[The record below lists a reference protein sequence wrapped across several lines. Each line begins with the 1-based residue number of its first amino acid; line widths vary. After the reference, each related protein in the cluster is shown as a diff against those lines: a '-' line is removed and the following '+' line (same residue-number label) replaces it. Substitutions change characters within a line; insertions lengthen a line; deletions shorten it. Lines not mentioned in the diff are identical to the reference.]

1 MSAVTAATGTLASID
16 IHPGEHKITWHAFGL
31 TFHGDTIIATLIAGA
46 IIVGLGFYMRSRLSV
61 RKPGKVQLFFEVVTD
76 QVEKQVEDS
85 MGIKTAPWVVPLAF
99 SLFLFILIA
108 NWLALIPTKE
118 YVPPPAADPN
128 LTYALALLV
137 IVTMHVAGVRKNG
150 AKYYAHIFEK
160 PLVLAPLRIIEE
172 IIKPVT
178 LSLRLFGN
186 IFAGTIML
194 ALIAALPS
202 FILWAPEVLW
212 KLFDAFIGLI
222 QAFIFGLLTVLYL
235 SSIRPHEDHAEHEG
249 GGQPDRT
256 DEVEAHDAREPLQ
269 EVHS

>member
-1 MSAVTAATGTLASID
+1 MSAATTGTLASIH
-16 IHPGEHKITWHAFGL
+16 ITPGEHKIVWTVFGL
-31 TFHGDTIIATLIAGA
+31 TLHGDTIIATVIAGA
-46 IIVGLGFYMRSRLSV
+46 IIIALGFYMRSRLSV
-61 RKPGKVQLFFEVVTD
+61 RKPGKVQLFFEMVTD

-85 MGIKTAPWVVPLAF
+85 MGIQTAPWVVPLAF

-108 NWLALIPTKE
+108 NWLALIPTQE
-118 YVPPPAADPN
+118 YVPPPASDPN

-137 IVTMHVAGVRKNG
+137 IVTMHAAGIQKNG
-150 AKYYAHIFEK
+150 ARYYKHIFEK
-160 PLVLAPLRIIEE
+160 PRVLIPLRIIEE
-172 IIKPVT
+172 LIRPVT
-178 LSLRLFGN
+178 LALRLFGN

-194 ALIAALPS
+194 ALIAALPA
-202 FILWAPEVLW
+202 FVLWAPEIIW

-235 SSIRPHEDHAEHEG
+235 SSIRPHENHAEHEG
-249 GGQPDRT
+249 GGQPDRK

>member
-1 MSAVTAATGTLASID
+1 MTHTLASIH
-16 IHPGEHKITWHAFGL
+16 ITPGEHKIVWHVFGL
-31 TFHGDTIIATLIAGA
+31 TLHGDTIISTVIAGVL
-46 IIVGLGFYMRSRLSV
+46 ILVLGFYMRSRLNI
-61 RKPGKVQLFFEVVTD
+61 RKPGKVQLFFETVTD

-99 SLFLFILIA
+99 SLFLFILFA

-118 YVPPPAADPN
+118 YVPPPASDPN

-137 IVTMHVAGVRKNG
+137 IISMHVAGVRKNG
-150 AKYYAHIFEK
+150 AKYYAHIFDK
-160 PLVLAPLRIIEE
+160 PRVLAPLRIVEE

-194 ALIAALPS
+194 ALIAALPA

-235 SSIRPHEDHAEHEG
+235 SSIKPHDEHHAEHEG
-249 GGQPDRT
+249 GGHGESSGR
-256 DEVEAHDAREPLQ
+256 EEAAASREAREPLQ